1 MGITLIILILVKA
14 KNREGFRKKAVLAA
28 LALVVIGGFAVF
40 GKGLLDIRRLK
51 SERDGILAFNK
62 SLEDENRGL
71 EGSIELLKTDKRYIG
86 RIARS
91 EFGMIGKNEV
101 VYRIENEMPRP

>member
-14 KNREGFRKKAVLAA
+14 QNREGFRKKAVLAA
-28 LALVVIGGFAVF
+28 LALLVIGGVALF

-51 SERDGILAFNK
+51 SERDGILAYNK
-62 SLEDENRGL
+62 TLEKENREL
-71 EGSIELLKTDKRYIG
+71 ETSIEILKTDKRYIG

-91 EFGMIGKNEV
+91 ELGMIGKNEV
-101 VYRIENEMPRP
+101 VYRIENGTPRP